1 MADKAT
7 RIIAE
12 NMVESFPQ
20 CVLQSYIY
28 VVVIRRSEAGT
39 ATGAQ
44 LAMLAS
50 VEVLPTSI
58 LVSTLAM
65 LKTCVYLR
73 ERALQCCFLTCC

>member
-1 MADKAT
+1 MVPDSQASLSPETTDKAT

-39 ATGAQ
+39 ATAAQ
-44 LAMLAS
+44 LAMLES

-65 LKTCVYLR
+65 LKTC
-73 ERALQCCFLTCC
+73 ASF